1 MDNLISVIV
10 PVYNVAEYIVKCLK
24 TLADQTYENLEVI
37 VVDDGSTDESGEI
50 CDAFANDYPDKVYV
64 FHTENHGLSAARNVG
79 LEHARGEYIGF
90 IDSDDWAEPE
100 MFEVLLRNLLDFDA
114 DLSSCG
120 LKWDYHD
127 GADAVMKTEKVE
139 TCEKKEYFKHL
150 ITDES
155 VYGYACNK
163 LFKRSMI
170 GDMRFNESLMSC
182 EDIDFCVRYFSKC
195 KTGVYTVSE
204 LYHYRQRLGSM
215 TGDFNYNPRKL
226 SVVDAYEMI
235 IPIIEKECQSLLPI
249 LQKNYLKININIIG
263 RMRLSKVELPDVE
276 KRLQTNIQRLY
287 HTVIKHPET
296 EMKERLNIWITRK
309 MPGTMLRL
317 KQFILKRKYK

>member
-1 MDNLISVIV
+1 MNDLISVIV
-10 PVYNVAEYIVKCLK
+10 PVYNVAEYVAKCLK
-24 TLADQTYENLEVI
+24 ALVDQTCENLEVI
-37 VVDDGSTDESGEI
+37 VVDDGSTDESGRI
-50 CDAFANDYPDKVYV
+50 CDAFANDYPDKVFVY
-64 FHTENHGLSAARNVG
+64 HTDNHGLSAARNVG
-79 LEHARGEYIGF
+79 LEHAHGEYIGF

-100 MFEVLLRNLLDFDA
+100 MFEVLLRNLLDFNA

-127 GADAVMKTEKVE
+127 GADAVSKTEKAE
-139 TCEKKEYFKHL
+139 TCEKEDFFRHL

-163 LFKRSMI
+163 LFKRSII
-170 GDMRFNESLMSC
+170 GNMRFNESLMSC
-182 EDIDFCVRYFSKC
+182 EDIDFSVRYFSKC
-195 KTGVYTVSE
+195 KSGVYTVSE

-215 TGDFNYNPRKL
+215 TGEFKYTPRKL
-226 SVVDAYEMI
+226 SVMDAYEMI
-235 IPIIEKECQSLLPI
+235 MPVIEKECQSLLPT

-263 RMRLSKVELPDVE
+263 RMRLSKVELPEVE

-287 HTVIKHPET
+287 HTVITHPET
-296 EMKERLNIWITRK
+296 GKKERLNIWISRK